1 MKGKVLFII
10 GIALVILNQ
19 SCNTTTKQ
27 SEEQVQSKAQSAND
41 SLFKVNEGGYDFAIY
56 LPKDLM
62 IENTPEITFN
72 GATGDLHIRIGEQF
86 WIVAS
91 QEKKDIALVK
101 AEIEEALV
109 KAEIEENML
118 FTSRIIEENGT
129 SVLYQRL
136 LPDGSAYDY
145 SYRNI
150 SSINGKPYFFKTS
163 EEGEYSR
170 ESVDLMKTA
179 INSVHTRV

>member
-10 GIALVILNQ
+10 SIALVILNQ

-101 AEIEEALV
+101 AEIEE
-109 KAEIEENML
+109 NML

-129 SVLYQRL
+129 SFLYQRL

-145 SYRNI
+145 SYRNV

>member
-1 MKGKVLFII
+1 MKRRVLFII
-10 GIALVILNQ
+10 GAALVLFNQ
-19 SCNTTTKQ
+19 SCDTTPKQ
-27 SEEQVQSKAQSAND
+27 SEEQIQSKTQSAND
-41 SLFKVNEGGYDFAIY
+41 SLFRVNEGGYDFAIY

-62 IENTPEITFN
+62 IENTPEITFS
-72 GATGDLHIRIGEQF
+72 GATGDLHIRIGDQF

-91 QEKKDIALVK
+91 QENKDIAS
-101 AEIEEALV
+101 V

-145 SYRNI
+145 SYRNV

-163 EEGEYSR
+163 EEGEYSK
-170 ESVDLMKTA
+170 ESVDLMRTA
-179 INSVHTRV
+179 ITSVHTRV

>member
-101 AEIEEALV
+101 AEIEE
-109 KAEIEENML
+109 NML

>member
-1 MKGKVLFII
+1 MKRKVLSMIVV
-10 GIALVILNQ
+10 ALVLINQ
-19 SCNTTTKQ
+19 SCDTTPKQ
-27 SEEQVQSKAQSAND
+27 AEEQIQSKAQSSND

-62 IENTPEITFN
+62 IENTPEIIFN

-91 QEKKDIALVK
+91 QEKKDIAAIK
-101 AEIEEALV
+101 S
-109 KAEIEENML
+109 EIEENML

-145 SYRNI
+145 SYRNV

-179 INSVHTRV
+179 ITSVHTRV